1 MDRERLKDIFMVKT
15 NWLDSILN
23 GLVVIGGKVAAYCI
37 LAATLM
43 ITSDVLARYLL
54 GAGTKWVVEYTGYL
68 VVAIVFLGLAYVQKD
83 HEHALVDF
91 VLTKLSRKIQRW
103 VTVIGL
109 IMFLAYSVFLG
120 LFSWQTF
127 IRSFSL
133 QITSRTAVDVPLWPY
148 QLMIPLGLAL
158 LSLRLMHDVAIAIQ
172 RRDRN
177 VKEGGEEALR

>member
-1 MDRERLKDIFMVKT
+1 MAKT
-15 NWLDSILN
+15 GWLDSILN
-23 GLVVIGGKVAAYCI
+23 GLVVMGGKVAAYCV

-43 ITSDVLARYLL
+43 VTGDVLARYLL

-68 VVAIVFLGLAYVQKD
+68 VVAIVFLGLAYVQKE

-91 VLTKLSRKIQRW
+91 VLTKLSRKIQSW

-148 QLMIPLGLAL
+148 QLLIPLGLAL
-158 LSLRLMHDVAIAIQ
+158 LGLQLMRDVVIAIQ
-172 RRDRN
+172 HQN
-177 VKEGGEEALR
+177 KNSKEGGEEVPR